1 MTEKPSEKCVYVTY
15 IQAAP
20 QKIWDAITKSEITKQ
35 YWVNNCNVSDWK
47 PGSSWR
53 HEDYDTKKLFIVG
66 KVVEVMPPKRLVV
79 TWASPADADNE
90 AKHSRVTF
98 EIEPHDG
105 GAKLTVT
112 HDNLEPDSEMLRG
125 ISRGWPFVLS
135 NLKSFLENGRVMKKA
150 WPKE

>member
-1 MTEKPSEKCVYVTY
+1 MSETRVYVTY

-20 QKIWDAITKSEITKQ
+20 QKIWDAITKGEITKQ
-35 YWVNNCNVSDWK
+35 YWVNNANVSDWK
-47 PGSSWR
+47 PGSAWR
-53 HEDYDTKKLFIVG
+53 HEDFDTKRLQIIG
-66 KVVEVMPPKRLVV
+66 KVVEVNPPKRLVL
-79 TWASPADADNE
+79 TWAAPADENNP

-98 EIEPHDG
+98 DIEPYEE

-112 HDNLEPDSEMLRG
+112 HADLEPGSDMLRG

-135 NLKSFLENGRVMKKA
+135 NMKSFLEHGRVMKKI